1 MKLASAERELS
12 KMEAL
17 KSELESL
24 KKQLGE
30 RDVKIEELEAEIKRL
45 TELLKKSAKSEGKPG
60 KKEPKAPKEEKEAK
74 KEKRYKQDT
83 GPARESPSK
92 PTVAATEGEDKPPP
106 AEKPPEPD
114 EVPSESEDEES
125 EEEAPP
131 PPKVFEDKCVGN
143 GPGKGLQDQP
153 LICKGRGLKQEEEL
167 NKTGRVYERN
177 LVEQPTLSLS
187 NTPGLAT
194 TLDLDNTLARLKG
207 ARGVGVYAGGS
218 SMLGGVQFASTW
230 SSKSTPHL
238 LANTWPEAEPY
249 LTQVWEHNPKGHKAP
264 VKRELIKLG
273 AISPQRSTMQSMDTS
288 LGATN
293 TTNAISSTSPATT
306 TLVSTATVKDVL
318 AAAAS

>member
-1 MKLASAERELS
+1 MNMLRERGGRKKDGTFDMLPPFAALTWLSSGLFHGSKDRVEKSVDSDLLKRLQAELDLLKMKLASAERELS

-114 EVPSESEDEES
+114 EATDGTGVERGQMDT
-125 EEEAPP
+125 
-131 PPKVFEDKCVGN
+131 
-143 GPGKGLQDQP
+143 
-153 LICKGRGLKQEEEL
+153 CKGCKDWRKQE
-167 NKTGRVYERN
+167 
-177 LVEQPTLSLS
+177 
-187 NTPGLAT
+187 
-194 TLDLDNTLARLKG
+194 
-207 ARGVGVYAGGS
+207 
-218 SMLGGVQFASTW
+218 AS
-230 SSKSTPHL
+230 H
-238 LANTWPEAEPY
+238 Y
-249 LTQVWEHNPKGHKAP
+249 
-264 VKRELIKLG
+264 
-273 AISPQRSTMQSMDTS
+273 D
-288 LGATN
+288 
-293 TTNAISSTSPATT
+293 
-306 TLVSTATVKDVL
+306 
-318 AAAAS
+318 